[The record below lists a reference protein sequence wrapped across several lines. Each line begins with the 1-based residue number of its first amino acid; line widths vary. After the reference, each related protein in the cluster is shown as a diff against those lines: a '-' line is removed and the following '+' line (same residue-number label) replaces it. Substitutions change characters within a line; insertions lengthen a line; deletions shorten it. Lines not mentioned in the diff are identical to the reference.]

1 MDILITQEA
10 KKQFDKILENSEHK
24 YIRIYKNRPSIYE
37 DAKLDF
43 MLDEMKEDDV
53 LHEVDGYKI
62 IINKRLDCQIFF
74 MNISYGGLMS
84 RDKFSIE
91 CDIGLLHF

>member
-1 MDILITQEA
+1 
-10 KKQFDKILENSEHK
+10 
-24 YIRIYKNRPSIYE
+24 
-37 DAKLDF
+37 